1 MKKNLHLLSLLF
13 FSLCAH
19 AQTSIVSVNTS
30 YAASGGGNFYSGP
43 FATGGN
49 SVYNSGTFQYR
60 FGTSAGT
67 TNNILSLLGFSTATS
82 NYVPVAT
89 NPTIILRRNSTNP
102 NNSIL
107 FYKGIAAGASGGFTN
122 VFNLERPY
130 EESMEVVFSG
140 LNNFNAGTDNIF
152 TNVGDG
158 NGNNNNIERLDV
170 VFTTPRMV
178 VNAAKEGVAVFER
191 GEINAHDGFKIAIIK
206 SIDGSNNPTSYYTT
220 TKTIVNGSYG
230 NTNLITSSSDIDYFV
245 LRKPLPSANEL
256 RISASAQQNMGGV
269 FLKFSDFGILNNET
283 VVGYSILPEDVV
295 VTNGTS
301 VLNYNNV
308 NTSYI
313 TNTNNADGGLDLVA
327 VTAIYEETG
336 VAALNEMELSAYTDM
351 DLVKLEWKNSN
362 PYLYNIEVQKSI
374 DGLTFNTIFTEQP
387 NSTHEYTYS
396 DIKTSAVNFYRIK
409 FNTVQG
415 GFAFSNIVK
424 VVSVNKNE
432 QFQLLSS
439 NPVIGNTISLKIKA
453 TARQESSIVLYNSLG
468 QVLLHKIV
476 TVQKGDNFITI
487 EKPSIYSGF
496 ATMVLKME
504 GVILNKQLVF

>member
-1 MKKNLHLLSLLF
+1 MKKNLHFLSFLF
-13 FSLCAH
+13 LSFFAQ

-30 YAASGGGNFYSGP
+30 YAASGGGNFYNGP

-49 SVYNSGTFQYR
+49 SVYNSGTFQYK
-60 FGTSAGT
+60 FGNNAGT
-67 TNNILSLLGFSTATS
+67 TNNILSLLGFTTATS

-107 FYKGIAAGASGGFTN
+107 FYKGIAAGASGGFAN
-122 VFNLERPY
+122 IFNLERPY

-170 VFTTPRMV
+170 IFTTPRMV

-206 SIDGSNNPTSYYTT
+206 SVNGSNNPTSYYTT

-230 NTNLITSSSDIDYFV
+230 NTNLITSSSDIDYFI
-245 LRKPLPSANEL
+245 LRKALPSATEL
-256 RISASAQQNMGGV
+256 RISASAQQNMGGI

-283 VVGYSILPEDVV
+283 VVGYSILPEDVA

-336 VAALNEMELSAYTDM
+336 VAALSEMELTAYTDQNQI
-351 DLVKLEWKNSN
+351 KLEWKNSN
-362 PYLYNIEVQKSI
+362 PSLHNMEVQKSN
-374 DGLTFNTIFTEQP
+374 DGIIFNNIYTELP
-387 NSTHEYTYS
+387 NGTSEYGYT
-396 DIKTSAVNFYRIK
+396 DIKTEALNFYRIK

-415 GFAFSNIVK
+415 SFAYSNIVK

-439 NPVIGNTISLKIKA
+439 NPVIGNTIALKIKA
-453 TARQESSIVLYNSLG
+453 TIKQEASVVLYNSLG
-468 QVLLHKIV
+468 QVLLHKLV
-476 TVQKGDNFITI
+476 TVQKGDNFITL
-487 EKPSIYSGF
+487 EKPGIYSGH
-496 ATMVLKME
+496 ATLVLKME